1 MTHQEFL
8 ATVTPPEFRGTAMY
22 TQGEAIG
29 MMAMGIV
36 LQWAVEKAMEKLE
49 KAILKSRAARKVRV
63 QEEGAQGG
71 AGGAGGPRPRPRG
84 RRIASTLPLIYLGFA
99 AA

>member
-29 MMAMGIV
+29 MLAMGIV
-36 LQWAVEKAMEKLE
+36 LQWAVE

-63 QEEGAQGG
+63 QEEARKEVQE
-71 AGGAGGPRPRPRG
+71 ALAALDRAR
-84 RRIASTLPLIYLGFA
+84 A
-99 AA
+99 AAGLPRRSP

>member
-1 MTHQEFL
+1 
-8 ATVTPPEFRGTAMY
+8 
-22 TQGEAIG
+22 

-63 QEEGAQGG
+63 QEEARKEVQE
-71 AGGAGGPRPRPRG
+71 ALAALDRAR
-84 RRIASTLPLIYLGFA
+84 A
-99 AA
+99 AAGLPRRSP